1 MGTITS
7 KASQV
12 GRWVIEKRWLRPLYG
27 VMLLVFSPILMPALV
42 CAYNMDDVLAYYM
55 AAVSFFRRERSDSE

>member
-12 GRWVIEKRWLRPLYG
+12 GRWITEKRWLRPLYG
-27 VMLLVFSPILMPALV
+27 VLLLLFSPILMPALV
-42 CAYNMDDVLAYYM
+42 CAYNIDDVVAYYM